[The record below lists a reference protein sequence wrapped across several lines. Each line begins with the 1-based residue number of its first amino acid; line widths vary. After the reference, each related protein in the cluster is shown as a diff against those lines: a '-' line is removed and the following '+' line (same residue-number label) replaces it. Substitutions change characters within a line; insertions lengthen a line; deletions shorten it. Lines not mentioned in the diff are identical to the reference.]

1 VSASVP
7 LALSLTAPWFLVL
20 LLLVPLGVLAIRAAA
35 SRRKRHAVRMPAT
48 PTLIAVVAAQPSYR
62 RWLPAALVGLAVVLL
77 VIGMTRPERT
87 VSVPVERA
95 SMMLVTD
102 ASGSMRAADVP
113 PTRMDAARNAALDF
127 LDGVPDQ
134 TRVGVVGFSSSPSV
148 VQAPTTDREVA
159 RQALNSLDPDGGTA
173 TGDALATALDALKAE
188 GDPSTDSE
196 DDRPPGAIL
205 LLSDGATSAG
215 EDPLTIADQAKQA
228 GIPIYTVSLG
238 TPDGQVDIGG
248 QTLSV
253 PPDPETMRA
262 IAERSEGE
270 AFSVDDG
277 DELKKIYERVG
288 ARVATESQQRE
299 VTAWFAAGGFV
310 ALAIALGLGLRW
322 RSRIG

>member
-1 VSASVP
+1 MSATFP

-20 LLLVPLGVLAIRAAA
+20 LLLVPLGWLAIRAAA
-35 SRRKRHAVRMPAT
+35 GRRRRNAVRMPAT
-48 PTLIAVVAAQPSYR
+48 PTLIAVAAAQPSHR
-62 RWLPAALVGLAVVLL
+62 RWLPAALVGVATVLL
-77 VIGMTRPERT
+77 VIGLTRPERT

-102 ASGSMRAADVP
+102 ASGSMRAEDVNP
-113 PTRMDAARNAALDF
+113 SRMDAARGAALDF
-127 LDGVPDQ
+127 LDGVPKQ

-159 RQALNSLDPDGGTA
+159 REALNSLDPDGGTA

-188 GDPSTDSE
+188 GDPSAENDE
-196 DDRPPGAIL
+196 RPPGAIL

-215 EDPLTIADQAKQA
+215 EDPLVVADQAKDA

-248 QTLSV
+248 QVLSV
-253 PPDPETMRA
+253 PPDPETMRE
-262 IAERSEGE
+262 IAERSGGE
-270 AFSVDDG
+270 AFSVDDAG
-277 DELKKIYERVG
+277 ELKKIYERVG

-299 VTAWFAAGGFV
+299 MTALFAGLGFV
-310 ALAIALGLGLRW
+310 ALAAALSLGLRW

>member
-1 VSASVP
+1 MSVP
-7 LALSLTAPWFLVL
+7 VGVTLTAPWFLGL
-20 LLLVPLGVLAIRAAA
+20 LLLVPLGALAIRAAA
-35 SRRKRHAVRMPAT
+35 ERRKRHAVRMPAT
-48 PTLIAVVAAQPSYR
+48 PTLLAVATTTPSYR
-62 RWLPAALVGLAVVLL
+62 RWLPAALLGLAVVLL
-77 VIGMTRPERT
+77 VVGLTRPERT

-127 LDGVPDQ
+127 LDGVPQQ

-159 RQALNSLDPDGGTA
+159 REALNSLEPDGGTA

-188 GDPSTDSE
+188 GDPSTE
-196 DDRPPGAIL
+196 NQDDRPPGAIL

-215 EDPLTIADQAKQA
+215 EDPLVVADQAKQA

-238 TPDGQVDIGG
+238 TPDGQVEIAG
-248 QTLSV
+248 QILSV
-253 PPDPETMRA
+253 PPDPETMRQ
-262 IAERSEGE
+262 IAERSDGE

-299 VTAWFAAGGFV
+299 VTAVFAGAGFV
-310 ALAIALGLGLRW
+310 ALVLALGLGLRW

>member
-1 VSASVP
+1 MTAVP
-7 LALSLTAPWFLVL
+7 LAITLTAPWFLAL
-20 LLLVPLGVLAIRAAA
+20 LLLVPLGWIAINAAA
-35 SRRKRHAVRMPAT
+35 GRRKRHAVRMPAT
-48 PTLIAVVAAQPSYR
+48 PTLLAVTAAQPSHR
-62 RWLPAALVGLAVVLL
+62 RWLPAALVGVATVLL
-77 VIGMTRPERT
+77 VIGLARPERT

-102 ASGSMRAADVP
+102 ASGSMRAQDVNP
-113 PTRMDAARNAALDF
+113 SRMDAARGAALDF
-127 LDGVPDQ
+127 LDGVPKQ

-148 VQAPTTDREVA
+148 VQAPTTDRTVA
-159 RQALNSLDPDGGTA
+159 REALHSLDPDGGTA

-188 GDPSTDSE
+188 GDPSTDSN

-215 EDPLTIADQAKQA
+215 EDPLIVADQAKQA

-248 QTLSV
+248 QILSV
-253 PPDPETMRA
+253 PPDPETMRE
-262 IAERSEGE
+262 IAQRSGGE
-270 AFSVDDG
+270 AFSVDDAG
-277 DELKKIYERVG
+277 ELKKIYERVG

-299 VTAWFAAGGFV
+299 MTALFGGAGFLV
-310 ALAIALGLGLRW
+310 LAVALGLGLRW

>member
-1 VSASVP
+1 MTVSVP
-7 LALSLTAPWFLVL
+7 LALSLTAPWFLL
-20 LLLVPLGVLAIRAAA
+20 FLLLVPLGYVAIRAAA
-35 SRRKRHAVRMPAT
+35 GRRKRHAVRMPAT
-48 PTLIAVVAAQPSYR
+48 PTLMAVAAATPSYR
-62 RWLPAALVGLAVVLL
+62 RWLPAALIALAMVLL
-77 VIGMTRPERT
+77 VIGLARPERT

-102 ASGSMRAADVP
+102 ASGSMRADDVP

-127 LDGVPDQ
+127 LDDVPAQ
-134 TRVGVVGFSSSPSV
+134 TRVGVIGYSSSPSV

-159 RQALNSLDPDGGTA
+159 REALNSLEPDGGTA
-173 TGDALATALDALKAE
+173 TGDALSTALDALKAE
-188 GDPSTDSE
+188 GDPSTESD

-215 EDPLTIADQAKQA
+215 EDPLLVADQAKDA

-253 PPDPETMRA
+253 PPDPESMRE
-262 IAERSEGE
+262 IADRSDGE
-270 AFSVDDG
+270 AFNVDDG
-277 DELKKIYERVG
+277 EELKRIYESVG

-299 VTAWFAAGGFV
+299 VTAAFGGAGFV

-322 RSRIG
+322 RSRVG

>member
-1 VSASVP
+1 MSATFP

-20 LLLVPLGVLAIRAAA
+20 LLLVPLGWLAIRAAA
-35 SRRKRHAVRMPAT
+35 GRRRRNAVRMPAT
-48 PTLIAVVAAQPSYR
+48 PTLIAVAAAQPSHR
-62 RWLPAALVGLAVVLL
+62 RWLPAALVGVATVLL
-77 VIGMTRPERT
+77 VIGLTRPERT

-102 ASGSMRAADVP
+102 ASGSMRAEDVNP
-113 PTRMDAARNAALDF
+113 SRMDAARGAALDF
-127 LDGVPDQ
+127 LDGVPKQ

-159 RQALNSLDPDGGTA
+159 REALNSLDPDGGTA

-188 GDPSTDSE
+188 GDPSAENDE
-196 DDRPPGAIL
+196 RPPGAIL

-215 EDPLTIADQAKQA
+215 EDPLVVADQAKDA

-248 QTLSV
+248 QVLSV
-253 PPDPETMRA
+253 PPDPETMRE
-262 IAERSEGE
+262 IAERSGGE
-270 AFSVDDG
+270 AFSVDDAG
-277 DELKKIYERVG
+277 ELKKIYERVG

-299 VTAWFAAGGFV
+299 MTAAFGGAAFIVLAV
-310 ALAIALGLGLRW
+310 ALVLGLRW